1 MTGGLVATATG
12 RAENYFAVFTAIS
25 AARLTNYAV
34 ICTVSFGRTTRLFL
48 FSTVLAYLVDN
59 VTT

>member
-1 MTGGLVATATG
+1 LTGLVATATD
-12 RAENYFAVFTAIS
+12 RAEYDFAVFAAVS
-25 AARLTNYAV
+25 AARITNYAV
-34 ICTVSFGRTTRLFL
+34 ICTVSFGGATRFFL